1 MNIGVIGGGA
11 SGIMAAITAAREGAG
26 VTVLERMNRVGKK
39 ILATGNGRCNLTNTG
54 INVSRYHGKHHEF
67 CMNAFK
73 EFGYNETINF
83 FEDLGIVC
91 KNEYGKIYPMSDQA
105 SAVLDVL
112 RFEMQKLNINEECE
126 FEAASVKKKGN
137 VFAVYSK
144 DGRKKEY
151 DRVII
156 AAGGKASPNLGSNGS
171 GLDIALSLGHK
182 IIEPLPALVQLKLN
196 MPYLKSMKGIKFI
209 GRVRAGCKDKTVQT
223 EDGEILYT
231 DYGISGPPVLQL
243 SGAVVKMIDEGLD
256 PWIEVDMFPDIDEKN
271 VEKFLSERFKRQPL
285 KSMEF
290 SLIGLINKRL
300 IVPILKCAGVSDIHK
315 ECKCASNEEILKISE
330 ILKRWK
336 MPAVGSRSWTEA
348 QVTSGGVDT
357 SEINPDTMESKIV
370 KHLYMAGE
378 IVDIDGDCGG
388 FNLQWAWSSGHVAGL
403 HAAKDK

>member
-1 MNIGVIGGGA
+1 
-11 SGIMAAITAAREGAG
+11 
-26 VTVLERMNRVGKK
+26 
-39 ILATGNGRCNLTNTG
+39 
-54 INVSRYHGKHHEF
+54 
-67 CMNAFK
+67 MNAFK

-315 ECKCASNEEILKISE
+315 ECKCASNEEILKYLKYLRDGKCLQSE
-330 ILKRWK
+330 AGRGLKPRLH
-336 MPAVGSRSWTEA
+336 PAGWI
-348 QVTSGGVDT
+348 QVR
-357 SEINPDTMESKIV
+357 
-370 KHLYMAGE
+370 
-378 IVDIDGDCGG
+378 
-388 FNLQWAWSSGHVAGL
+388 
-403 HAAKDK
+403 